1 MTRLTFLLKA
11 LNEEAH
17 IRACLESIEREA
29 AGLEAEIVL
38 VDSLS
43 TDRTVEIARA
53 YPVRVVQFAS
63 VEDRGCA
70 AAVQLGFQC
79 AGGGD
84 FLYVIDGDMTLEPGF
99 IREALAYLDQ
109 HSDVAG
115 VGGLLADTRI
125 RTAADRRRVDA
136 YRGVVGDRS
145 VSDLGGGG
153 LYRRAAIEAVGYMA
167 HRWLPA
173 CEEAELGVRL
183 RAAGWRLVRLA
194 RPAVRH
200 TGHDET
206 DLQMLRRLW
215 RSGRM
220 AAYGMFLRSAVGTR
234 WWWAT
239 VRRVRLL
246 FVAPVVHVLAIIVAV
261 ALTGLSDHGPVSAL
275 FSAEAGLWLPVLGVM
290 TARKRSLHDAL
301 IALWAW
307 HLYALA
313 GLAGVMR
320 LVPSPRIHIDF
331 RELT

>member
-17 IRACLESIEREA
+17 IGACLKSILCEIE
-29 AGLEAEIVL
+29 GLEAEIVL

-43 TDRTVEIARA
+43 ADRTVDVARA
-53 YPVRVVQFAS
+53 YPVKVLQFAS
-63 VEDRGCA
+63 PEDRGCA
-70 AAVQLGFQC
+70 AAVQLGYQC
-79 AGGGD
+79 AGGE

-99 IREALAYLDQ
+99 LSEALAYLEK
-109 HSDVAG
+109 HPDVAG
-115 VGGLLADTRI
+115 VGGLLSDNRI

-136 YRGVVGDRS
+136 YGGISRDMTVA
-145 VSDLGGGG
+145 DLGGGG
-153 LYRRAAIEAVGYMA
+153 LYRRSAVESAGYLA

-206 DLQMLRRLW
+206 DVQMLRRLW

-234 WWWAT
+234 WWWPT

-246 FVAPVVHVLAIIVAV
+246 FVAPVLHLSAAVAAALLAFSCGYGFAMSLLVAEAAIWVPAFVLMSVRKRSPRDAAV
-261 ALTGLSDHGPVSAL
+261 ALC
-275 FSAEAGLWLPVLGVM
+275 
-290 TARKRSLHDAL
+290 
-301 IALWAW
+301 AW
-307 HLYALA
+307 HLYAAA
-313 GLAGVMR
+313 GFLGVMR
-320 LVPSPRIHIDF
+320 PLPSPNLRIDF